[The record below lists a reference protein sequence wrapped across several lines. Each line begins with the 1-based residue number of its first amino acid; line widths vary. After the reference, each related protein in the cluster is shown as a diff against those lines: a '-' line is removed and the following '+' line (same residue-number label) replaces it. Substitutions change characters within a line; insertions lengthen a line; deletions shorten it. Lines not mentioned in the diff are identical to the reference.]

1 MNSFSKP
8 IVLLAVALAVS
19 ACGAVDRLTG
29 QTDNT
34 VLPGQRE
41 EAIPGRAQF
50 PDAPDPLV
58 ASSSRQV
65 EQAPPDDGITSCQP
79 DDPDCAPA
87 TGDDTFSD
95 PQ

>member
-1 MNSFSKP
+1 MRALL
-8 IVLLAVALAVS
+8 ILAVIAAGLGGCS
-19 ACGAVDRLTG
+19 TIDKITG

-50 PDAPDPLV
+50 PETSEA
-58 ASSSRQV
+58 A
-65 EQAPPDDGITSCQP
+65 QAPQPQAAEPAPAEAAPACQP
-79 DDPDCAPA
+79 DDPACQPA
-87 TGDDTFSD
+87 SSDDTFSD